1 MSICIS
7 VSRQRSCGGV
17 SFLLFTMKSTI
28 RFSVILS
35 LCRLGNHVL
44 LFPGSMAMMLGFQ
57 ASYFQTF
64 LWFIFSFSFFFFSFD
79 DRSTSIWGNAFD
91 ARRKKGNGL
100 RNLNRL
106 IHPSPKVLKWSTTP
120 PSPDLTGSQTIT
132 SFLGSHWNCFQLH
145 FDLVGLKFFEL
156 IQAISLVHKI
166 LRY

>member
-7 VSRQRSCGGV
+7 VSRHRSCGGV

-44 LFPGSMAMMLGFQ
+44 LFPGSIAMMLGFQ

-64 LWFIFSFSFFFFSFD
+64 LWFFFFFSFFSFD
-79 DRSTSIWGNAFD
+79 DRSTSISGNAFD
-91 ARRKKGNGL
+91 AKRKKGEWPW

-106 IHPSPKVLKWSTTP
+106 IHASPKVLKWSTTP

>member
-7 VSRQRSCGGV
+7 VSRHRSCGGV

-35 LCRLGNHVL
+35 LCRLGNYVL

-64 LWFIFSFSFFFFSFD
+64 LWFFFSSD
-79 DRSTSIWGNAFD
+79 DRSTSTSGNAFD
-91 ARRKKGNGL
+91 TKRKKGGWPW
-100 RNLNRL
+100 RNLNRF

-120 PSPDLTGSQTIT
+120 PSPDLIGSQTIT

-145 FDLVGLKFFEL
+145 FDLVGLKVFNWYKPF
-156 IQAISLVHKI
+156 H
-166 LRY
+166 

>member
-7 VSRQRSCGGV
+7 VSRHRSCGGV

-64 LWFIFSFSFFFFSFD
+64 LWFFFSFFFFSSD
-79 DRSTSIWGNAFD
+79 DRSTWWPW
-91 ARRKKGNGL
+91 
-100 RNLNRL
+100 RNLNRF

-120 PSPDLTGSQTIT
+120 PSPDLIGSQTIT
-132 SFLGSHWNCFQLH
+132 SFLGSHWNCFQRH
-145 FDLVGLKFFEL
+145 FDLVGLKVFNWYKPF
-156 IQAISLVHKI
+156 H
-166 LRY
+166 

>member
-7 VSRQRSCGGV
+7 VSRHRSCGGV

-44 LFPGSMAMMLGFQ
+44 LFPGSIAMMLGFQ

-64 LWFIFSFSFFFFSFD
+64 LWFFFFFFFSFD
-79 DRSTSIWGNAFD
+79 DRSTSISGNVFD
-91 ARRKKGNGL
+91 AKRKKGEWPW